1 MFVLVC
7 LLSLL
12 LLHLALIGSLE
23 ERRGAL
29 LAWVC
34 RWNGRRFLRLLLD
47 HLRWY
52 FILEVAD
59 LIDAFEV
66 FLFDLNGHV
75 LRYVELR
82 DRVV

>member
-12 LLHLALIGSLE
+12 LLQLALIDCPE

-34 RWNGRRFLRLLLD
+34 SCNGCRFLRLLLD

-52 FILEVAD
+52 FLLEVAD

-66 FLFDLNGHV
+66 FLFDLIGHV